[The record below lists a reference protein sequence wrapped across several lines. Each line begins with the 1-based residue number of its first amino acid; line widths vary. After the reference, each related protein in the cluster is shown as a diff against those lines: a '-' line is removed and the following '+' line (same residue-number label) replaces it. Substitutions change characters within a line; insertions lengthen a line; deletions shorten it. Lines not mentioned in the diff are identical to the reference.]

1 MKHSDAVTRLVEHG
15 IKPSV
20 QRIEIMHYLMTHFT
34 HPTVEEV
41 YKALLPKIPT
51 LSRTTVYNTL
61 RMFSEHNAAK
71 MITINEH
78 RVCYDGDVSLHAH
91 FICKCCRKVYDIFD
105 EVSDVVN
112 RKDWQVI
119 RLTTYCY
126 IIKVYARSVARNSL
140 RLPPANQKTRL
151 F

>member
-1 MKHSDAVTRLVEHG
+1 MKHNEAITRLVEHG

-20 QRIEIMHYLMTHFT
+20 QRIAIMQYLMTHFT

-61 RMFSEHNAAK
+61 RMFSEHNAAQ
-71 MITINEH
+71 MITIEEH
-78 RVCYDGDVSLHAH
+78 RVCYDGDISLHAH
-91 FICKCCRKVYDIFD
+91 FICKECRKVYDIFD

-112 RKDWQVI
+112 RKELAGHHIDDVQLYYKGI
-119 RLTTYCY
+119 CKNCLK
-126 IIKVYARSVARNSL
+126 KVAEAE
-140 RLPPANQKTRL
+140 QKNAS
-151 F
+151 

>member
-1 MKHSDAVTRLVEHG
+1 MKHNDAVTRLVEHG

-20 QRIEIMHYLMTHFT
+20 QRIQIMHYLMTHFT

-41 YKALLPKIPT
+41 HKALLPKVPT

-61 RMFSEHNAAK
+61 RMFSEHNAAQ

-91 FICKCCRKVYDIFD
+91 FVCKCCRKVYDI
-105 EVSDVVN
+105 STKC
-112 RKDWQVI
+112 RM
-119 RLTTYCY
+119 L
-126 IIKVYARSVARNSL
+126 
-140 RLPPANQKTRL
+140 
-151 F
+151 

>member
-1 MKHSDAVTRLVEHG
+1 MKHSDSVTRLVEHG

-61 RMFSEHNAAK
+61 RMFSEHNAAQ

-112 RKDWQVI
+112 RKELAGHQIDDVQLYYKGVCKEC
-119 RLTTYCY
+119 REKQLE
-126 IIKVYARSVARNSL
+126 AA
-140 RLPPANQKTRL
+140 AG
-151 F
+151 